1 MSDVQDLRHRVRSWA
16 DEQLES
22 SAPGRRLRIEKALI
36 VLKNRLGDRPCTI
49 LDAGAETGLFARAAA
64 SRSPRWRI
72 VAIDLSYSALSRG
85 RAATASR
92 PWREQIAFVQAD
104 LTCGLGRDLFD
115 AAVMLEALV
124 EIPDDAA
131 ALESVAAAL
140 RPGGVLVL
148 QTPAH
153 DWTPVL
159 AGADRTW
166 RREARHGYDEDRL
179 RTLAGRAGLD
189 VLTLEPTFHR
199 LSAAAQDVRDRYR
212 GRSRRSRL
220 ALVPLLRAAVL
231 LERHGVTW
239 GPARAWLLVAVR
251 RG

>member
-1 MSDVQDLRHRVRSWA
+1 MSDLRDLRHRMRSWA

-22 SAPGRRLRIEKALI
+22 SAPGRQLRIEKALI

-140 RPGGVLVL
+140 RPGASWFSKPPPTTGL
-148 QTPAH
+148 QC
-153 DWTPVL
+153 
-159 AGADRTW
+159 W
-166 RREARHGYDEDRL
+166 RGQTEPG
-179 RTLAGRAGLD
+179 AGRPGMVTTRTDCGPWPDGL
-189 VLTLEPTFHR
+189 VWTC
-199 LSAAAQDVRDRYR
+199 
-212 GRSRRSRL
+212 
-220 ALVPLLRAAVL
+220 
-231 LERHGVTW
+231 
-239 GPARAWLLVAVR
+239 
-251 RG
+251 